1 MNEEKFIAQLIG
13 GDQTAYK
20 LLVEKYGQK
29 VFNTVLGFLQ
39 NNEDAEEITQDVFTE
54 VFRSISLFKG
64 NSLLSTWIYR
74 ITVTKSLDFLRKKNR
89 KKRFAV
95 FQNVFFNE
103 EAQSSF
109 EPVNFYHPGVQLQN
123 KEQSGI
129 LFSAIDKL
137 PENQKTAFILH
148 KLDDLSYA
156 EIAEIMNVSVPSV
169 ESLMFRAKQKLQIL
183 LRDYYENNLK

>member
-1 MNEEKFIAQLIG
+1 MSEEDFIAQLIC
-13 GDQTAYK
+13 GDQSAYK

-29 VFNTVLGFLQ
+29 VFNNVLGFLQ

-54 VFRSISLFKG
+54 VFRSIHTF
-64 NSLLSTWIYR
+64 NRNALLSTWIYK
-74 ITVTKSLDFLRKKNR
+74 ISVNKSLDFLRRKNR
-89 KKRFAV
+89 KKRFSI

-103 EAQSSF
+103 EVRSAY
-109 EPVNFYHPGVQLQN
+109 ETVNFYHPGVQLQN

-148 KLDDLSYA
+148 KMDDLSYA
-156 EIAEIMNVSVPSV
+156 QIADIMNVSVSSV
-169 ESLMFRAKQKLQIL
+169 ESLMFRAKQNLQKL

>member
-1 MNEEKFIAQLIG
+1 MNEEKFIAQLIV

-20 LLVEKYGQK
+20 LLVEQYGQK

-74 ITVTKSLDFLRKKNR
+74 ITVTKSLDFLRRKNR

-137 PENQKTAFILH
+137 PENQKTTFILH

-156 EIAEIMNVSVPSV
+156 EIADIMNVSVSSV
-169 ESLMFRAKQKLQIL
+169 ESLMFRAKQKLQNL

>member
-1 MNEEKFIAQLIG
+1 LNEEDFITQLIS
-13 GDQTAYK
+13 GDQSAYN

-39 NNEDAEEITQDVFTE
+39 NKEDAEEITQDVFTE
-54 VFRSISLFKG
+54 IFRSISLFKK

-74 ITVTKSLDFLRKKNR
+74 IAVTKSLDFLRRKNR

-103 EAQSSF
+103 DAQSSI

-123 KEQSGI
+123 KEQSAI

-156 EIAEIMNVSVPSV
+156 EIADIMKVSVSSV
-169 ESLMFRAKQKLQIL
+169 ESLMFRAKQNLQKL